1 MTARKKQAITIALVF
16 TALSWTRAY
25 ADFSGKVIAVKDGD
39 TLKVLRDST
48 TAVTVRLYGIDCP
61 ERGQA
66 FAQKAKQAASVLAFG
81 KTVAVVEKDVD
92 RYGRTVGNVI
102 LEDGRSLNHELVRSG
117 LAWWYRKYAPKD
129 TELETLEKAAR
140 EVNAGLWADA
150 NPVPPWKWR
159 KERRSKTRGR
169 KR

>member
-1 MTARKKQAITIALVF
+1 MFLRNDGMSARKKQAITIALVF

-66 FAQKAKQAASVLAFG
+66 FSLPYDEAERGAESVHH
-81 KTVAVVEKDVD
+81 
-92 RYGRTVGNVI
+92 
-102 LEDGRSLNHELVRSG
+102 SS
-117 LAWWYRKYAPKD
+117 
-129 TELETLEKAAR
+129 
-140 EVNAGLWADA
+140 
-150 NPVPPWKWR
+150 
-159 KERRSKTRGR
+159 
-169 KR
+169 